1 MKKNSFA
8 ERILKLVVS
17 THIALYRLF
26 KGAGPLGKN
35 TIILTTIG
43 RKSGQPRVRPL
54 IGGKDGN
61 SFVVIASYGGAE
73 KHPDWYVNLT
83 ANPHVMVEDH
93 GNVIPTIAS
102 TITDEAEYKRLWSL
116 MTSIYSTY
124 DDYQRRTSRK
134 IPVVLL
140 TPMH

>member
-1 MKKNSFA
+1 MRSY
-8 ERILKLVVS
+8 RPVS
-17 THIALYRLF
+17 
-26 KGAGPLGKN
+26 
-35 TIILTTIG
+35 
-43 RKSGQPRVRPL
+43 PRVRPL